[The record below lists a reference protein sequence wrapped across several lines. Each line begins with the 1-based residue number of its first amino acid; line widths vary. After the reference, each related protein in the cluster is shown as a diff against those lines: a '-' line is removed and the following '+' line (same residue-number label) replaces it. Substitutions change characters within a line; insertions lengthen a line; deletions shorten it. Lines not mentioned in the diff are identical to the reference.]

1 MADQTRSLVR
11 SSTSG
16 PSGRTIVSFVASYL
30 CSYVLLGLFLVLEQV
45 HSRHAFGVYVDPLF
59 GNPAYI
65 DVTRPYD
72 GLYVMAVSL
81 MLFAPVA
88 FGGFLLGWIS
98 GRRSVELAILLA
110 FLYVFPGLMLALWD
124 FPSSSLV

>member
-1 MADQTRSLVR
+1 
-11 SSTSG
+11 
-16 PSGRTIVSFVASYL
+16 
-30 CSYVLLGLFLVLEQV
+30 
-45 HSRHAFGVYVDPLF
+45 
-59 GNPAYI
+59 
-65 DVTRPYD
+65 
-72 GLYVMAVSL
+72 MAVSL

-124 FPSSSLV
+124 FPSSSLVGWDVPSDESARSLLTLYLAYLTMLSSVGTVPAAYLASRIRNRISLPS